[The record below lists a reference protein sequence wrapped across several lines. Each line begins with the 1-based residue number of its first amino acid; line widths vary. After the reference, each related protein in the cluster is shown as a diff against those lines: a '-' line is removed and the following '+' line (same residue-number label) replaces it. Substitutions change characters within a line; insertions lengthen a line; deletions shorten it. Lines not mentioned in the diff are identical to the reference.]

1 MPPPHILIL
10 YNDPVLPA
18 SHPDAE
24 SEREILEIVEA
35 VAAELAEASYAV
47 SRLGVSR
54 DPRVLID
61 RLTARRPD
69 AVFNFFEGTAD
80 QSETEV
86 TVAGLLDWLHIPYTG
101 CPFAGLCLARDK
113 VRAKHLFRGAGLPTP
128 AFVVVDELPLPEV
141 PLGWP
146 VIVKPATQDA
156 SVGLDQGSVVTS
168 RDKLEARVASL
179 LGRYGPPV
187 MIEQFIRGRELNVAM
202 IEAPELRALPISE
215 ILFLDEDP
223 ERWPIVTYDAKWAP
237 ESRDCVLTPPQY
249 PATVETGLATRL
261 VTLATRAF
269 HLIGCRD
276 YARCD
281 FRVSEAGEPYLL
293 EVNPN
298 PCFNPTAGFT
308 SGLKTAGISHAQFSV
323 MLVENALRVPSR
335 LVKLLRQQRF
345 AARVPF
351 LDYSSEPEGLPRAA
365 RCASRSADS
374 RGSSMRRLPSRC
386 GRTRRGPRRSSPGRG
401 GARRFAPGSGR
412 QGALSGGR
420 WCLRGLREGGRLRAG
435 SGDSADAARG

>member
-1 MPPPHILIL
+1 MSSPRILIL

-24 SEREILEIVEA
+24 AEREILEIADV
-35 VAAELAEASYAV
+35 VAEELAAANYAV

-54 DPRVLID
+54 DPRVLMD
-61 RLTARRPD
+61 QLTAERPD
-69 AVFNFFEGTAD
+69 AVVNFFEGTAD
-80 QSETEV
+80 QTDTEV
-86 TVAGLLDWLHIPYTG
+86 TVAGLLDWLRIPYTG
-101 CPFAGLCLARDK
+101 CPFPALCLARDK

-128 AFVVVDELPLPEV
+128 AFVVVDDLPLPE
-141 PLGWP
+141 LALDWP

-168 RDKLEARVASL
+168 RDKLAARVAL
-179 LGRYGPPV
+179 LLDRYGPPV
-187 MIEQFIRGRELNVAM
+187 MIEEFIRGRELNVAL

-249 PATVETGLATRL
+249 PAAVEPALASEL

-269 HLIGCRD
+269 HLVGCRD

-281 FRVSEAGEPYLL
+281 FRVSESGRPYLL

-308 SGLKTAGISHAQFSV
+308 SGLKTAGITHAQFSV
-323 MLVENALRVPSR
+323 TLVENALR
-335 LVKLLRQQRF
+335 
-345 AARVPF
+345 
-351 LDYSSEPEGLPRAA
+351 
-365 RCASRSADS
+365 
-374 RGSSMRRLPSRC
+374 
-386 GRTRRGPRRSSPGRG
+386 
-401 GARRFAPGSGR
+401 
-412 QGALSGGR
+412 
-420 WCLRGLREGGRLRAG
+420 RGLRR
-435 SGDSADAARG
+435 